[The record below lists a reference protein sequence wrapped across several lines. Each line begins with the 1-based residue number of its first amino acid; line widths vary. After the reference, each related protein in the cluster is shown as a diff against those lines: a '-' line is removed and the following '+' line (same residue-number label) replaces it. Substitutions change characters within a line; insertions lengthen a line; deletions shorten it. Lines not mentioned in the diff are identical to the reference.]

1 MDELKGRAMTRF
13 APANKSELDL
23 RHLAA
28 PEPMVRALEAIE
40 ALAPGAELVVLT
52 PLLPVPLLQRLG
64 AMGHDVHAELRPDG
78 TARLRVRAP
87 T

>member
-1 MDELKGRAMTRF
+1 MLDPSDARADV
-13 APANKSELDL
+13 LDL

-40 ALAPGAELVVLT
+40 ALAPGGELVVLT
-52 PLLPVPLLQRLG
+52 PLMPVPLLQRLG
-64 AMGHDVHAELRPDG
+64 ATGHDVHAELRPDG
-78 TARLRVRAP
+78 SARLHVRAP